1 METNIAS
8 LIDRMVADRKLVVR
22 TSSRLSW
29 GDHET
34 CEALFRTLFRR
45 LDGTIGTY
53 RHLPEYDEVIDWMHD
68 TRGVGMLLIGDCG
81 RGKSIITTGLVPV
94 LLLGMKG
101 FSVYAVHADEL
112 NRPYPFAFSTMGMD
126 PKTTCLDYLT
136 RSPCPILDEL
146 GVEPMINDYGERYEG
161 FNRIINAADRP
172 LPCGKL
178 RHSVR
183 KTATSLRQIVIIR
196 SECAVYRTNIT
207 LFFGT
212 CKSFA

>member
-68 TRGVGMLLIGDCG
+68 TRGVGLLLIGDCG

-94 LLLGMKG
+94 LLGMKG

-112 NRPYPFAFSTMGMD
+112 NSPYPFAFSTMGMD

-146 GVEPMINDYGERYEG
+146 GVESMINDYGERYEG
-161 FNRIINAADRP
+161 FNRIINAAERYYRP
-172 LPCGKL
+172 LFISTNLTKGDLLNRYGERTFDRL
-178 RHSVR
+178 RHLCRVVEFSGD
-183 KTATSLRQIVIIR
+183 SLR
-196 SECAVYRTNIT
+196 
-207 LFFGT
+207 
-212 CKSFA
+212 